1 MWPPSWRRSPREP
14 RDRSPR
20 RAPRRPRAGCRLPSR
35 RPLHGP
41 AAPDS
46 DYRGRDRAQGP
57 GRRYR
62 RRSRRRSQRAEPV
75 YRLSHGA
82 PRPSRR
88 THTRGRARGLAA
100 HDGTARV
107 TAATIA
113 GIGTAVPE
121 ERLTNADLQARLDTS
136 DEWIVARTGIRE
148 RRVAAASETSGS
160 LAVAASAAAIK
171 DAGLVPDDVDL
182 LVMATTTPD
191 QALPQ
196 TSALVHEGLGLRC
209 GAFDVAAACA
219 GFVHGLVVG
228 ATLLD
233 AGDLD
238 AVVVVGSETLTRIV
252 DPDDRG
258 TAPLFGDGAAA
269 VVLRPAATG
278 YGLQAWDFGCD
289 GSASGILAIPP
300 GRQFIQMEGQE
311 VFRRAV
317 RAVIASADNAL
328 RAAGVAAADVDL
340 FVPHQANVRIIDM
353 AAQRLG
359 ISSSRTM
366 VNVERYGNTSAASV
380 PLALA
385 EAVEAER
392 VGNGDVVLLSGFGAG
407 MTWASA
413 VLRWGGT

>member
-1 MWPPSWRRSPREP
+1 M
-14 RDRSPR
+14 
-20 RAPRRPRAGCRLPSR
+20 
-35 RPLHGP
+35 
-41 AAPDS
+41 
-46 DYRGRDRAQGP
+46 
-57 GRRYR
+57 
-62 RRSRRRSQRAEPV
+62 
-75 YRLSHGA
+75 
-82 PRPSRR
+82 
-88 THTRGRARGLAA
+88 
-100 HDGTARV
+100 
-107 TAATIA
+107 TAATIT

-121 ERLTNADLQARLDTS
+121 ARLTNAELEARLDTS

-148 RRVAAASETSGS
+148 RRVAAPSETSGT

-182 LVMATTTPD
+182 LVVATTTPD

-209 GAFDVAAACA
+209 GAFDVGAACA

-252 DPDDRG
+252 DPDDRS
-258 TAPLFGDGAAA
+258 TVSLFGDGAAA
-269 VVLRPAATG
+269 VVLRPAAAG

-289 GSASGILAIPP
+289 GSASSILAIPP
-300 GRQFIQMEGQE
+300 GNQFIQMDGQE

-317 RAVIASADNAL
+317 RAVTSSAANAL
-328 RAAGVAAADVDL
+328 RTAAVTASDVDL
-340 FVPHQANVRIIDM
+340 FVPHQANVRIINL

-359 ISSSRTM
+359 IRPARTM
-366 VNVERYGNTSAASV
+366 VNVDRYGNTSAASV

-385 EAVEAER
+385 EAVDNGR
-392 VGNGDVVLLSGFGAG
+392 VDDGDVVLLSGFGAG
-407 MTWASA
+407 MAWASA
-413 VLRWGGT
+413 VLRWGGA